1 MEKEKIFEK
10 NIIQERIKL
19 WAEKLID
26 LSGKNDLISYREAKT
41 ISITPS
47 KEIVDKLLE
56 GSSVKISEII
66 DLEDKDLRKGA
77 FGVVKKAVE
86 NFEDYGIEVLRLI
99 SGFVSWE
106 SDVNKPYAPLVT
118 YSLSIENPGQPLKN
132 IEISLTDVVPE
143 INTALVLHLNKKCQ
157 AEISIEKLEE
167 VQEEGEE
174 VLVKR
179 FLDMCPKEISIEV
192 KDGFARNYLI
202 PQKKALRANKENK
215 VHFTKIKQD
224 LIEKNN
230 KIVEEA
236 KKSLKIISG
245 EEIIFIRNASD
256 NGQLYG
262 SVSPKDISNYFNQK
276 KIDIKPSN
284 INLHSA
290 IKKVGIYNINIKLH
304 AEVTC
309 DLKINVATSNEN
321 AKLQKSEVN
330 KVESSDEKKEDKDKK
345 DEILLESK
353 KSISEK
359 KEINKKESEKIE
371 SIKKASAKS
380 ETKIKKEE
388 SDLEKDIKKKDK

>member
-1 MEKEKIFEK
+1 MEVI
-10 NIIQERIKL
+10 
-19 WAEKLID
+19 
-26 LSGKNDLISYREAKT
+26 
-41 ISITPS
+41 
-47 KEIVDKLLE
+47 LLE
-56 GSSVKISEII
+56 SFNKLGKIGDIVK
-66 DLEDKDLRKGA
+66 
-77 FGVVKKAVE
+77 
-86 NFEDYGIEVLRLI
+86 
-99 SGFVSWE
+99 
-106 SDVNKPYAPLVT
+106 
-118 YSLSIENPGQPLKN
+118 
-132 IEISLTDVVPE
+132 
-143 INTALVLHLNKKCQ
+143 
-157 AEISIEKLEE
+157 
-167 VQEEGEE
+167 
-174 VLVKR
+174 
-179 FLDMCPKEISIEV
+179 V

-224 LIEKNN
+224 LIEKNK
-230 KIVEEA
+230 KIIEEA

-330 KVESSDEKKEDKDKK
+330 KVENSGEKDKDKK
-345 DEILLESK
+345 DEILLENK
-353 KSISEK
+353 ESISE
-359 KEINKKESEKIE
+359 NKKNPEKIE
-371 SIKKASAKS
+371 SMKKASTKS

-388 SDLEKDIKKKDK
+388 SGLEKDIKKKDK

>member
-1 MEKEKIFEK
+1 MEVI
-10 NIIQERIKL
+10 
-19 WAEKLID
+19 
-26 LSGKNDLISYREAKT
+26 
-41 ISITPS
+41 
-47 KEIVDKLLE
+47 LLE
-56 GSSVKISEII
+56 SFNKLGKIGDIVK
-66 DLEDKDLRKGA
+66 
-77 FGVVKKAVE
+77 
-86 NFEDYGIEVLRLI
+86 
-99 SGFVSWE
+99 
-106 SDVNKPYAPLVT
+106 
-118 YSLSIENPGQPLKN
+118 
-132 IEISLTDVVPE
+132 
-143 INTALVLHLNKKCQ
+143 
-157 AEISIEKLEE
+157 
-167 VQEEGEE
+167 
-174 VLVKR
+174 
-179 FLDMCPKEISIEV
+179 V

-224 LIEKNN
+224 LIEKNK
-230 KIVEEA
+230 KIIEEA
-236 KKSLKIISG
+236 KKSLKIISS

-321 AKLQKSEVN
+321 AELQKSEVN

-345 DEILLESK
+345 DEILLENK
-353 KSISEK
+353 ESISE
-359 KEINKKESEKIE
+359 NKKNPEKIE
-371 SIKKASAKS
+371 SMKKASTKS

-388 SDLEKDIKKKDK
+388 SGLEKDIKKKDK

>member
-1 MEKEKIFEK
+1 MEVI
-10 NIIQERIKL
+10 
-19 WAEKLID
+19 
-26 LSGKNDLISYREAKT
+26 
-41 ISITPS
+41 
-47 KEIVDKLLE
+47 LLE
-56 GSSVKISEII
+56 SFNKLGKIGDIVK
-66 DLEDKDLRKGA
+66 
-77 FGVVKKAVE
+77 
-86 NFEDYGIEVLRLI
+86 
-99 SGFVSWE
+99 
-106 SDVNKPYAPLVT
+106 
-118 YSLSIENPGQPLKN
+118 
-132 IEISLTDVVPE
+132 
-143 INTALVLHLNKKCQ
+143 
-157 AEISIEKLEE
+157 
-167 VQEEGEE
+167 
-174 VLVKR
+174 
-179 FLDMCPKEISIEV
+179 V

-224 LIEKNN
+224 LIEKNE
-230 KIVEEA
+230 KIIEEA

-276 KIDIKPSN
+276 QIDIKPSN

-330 KVESSDEKKEDKDKK
+330 KVENPDEKDKSKK
-345 DEILLESK
+345 DEILLENK
-353 KSISEK
+353 ESISE
-359 KEINKKESEKIE
+359 NKKNPEKIE
-371 SIKKASAKS
+371 SMKKASTKS

-388 SDLEKDIKKKDK
+388 SGLEKDIKKKDK